1 MKMRTQHQKSIFNFI
16 HYNSHGLVNS
26 TCHPTLKMRLLHCEK
41 EAKPNEQNNTK
52 PLRINVKMECKCDYR
67 MQ

>member
-41 EAKPNEQNNTK
+41 EAKPNETK
-52 PLRINVKMECKCDYR
+52 QYKATAN
-67 MQ
+67 